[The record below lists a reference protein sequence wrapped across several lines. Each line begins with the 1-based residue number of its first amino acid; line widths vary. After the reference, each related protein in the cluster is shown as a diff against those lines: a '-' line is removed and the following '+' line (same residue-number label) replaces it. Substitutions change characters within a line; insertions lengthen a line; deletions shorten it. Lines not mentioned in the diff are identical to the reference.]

1 MSKIF
6 SMSLYFVSFLP
17 LWISIIFID
26 LKSIIGGTNERWTEI
41 ISITCI
47 LIGMLF
53 SLIVLMIDLTTHGK
67 EGSTEYQ
74 LVKAK
79 EEKAITAEFLLSY
92 ILPLFAFDF
101 TQWDQVVLFLIFFCV
116 LGFLCIRHNYF
127 SVNIVLEFARF
138 RFYECC
144 LKNSDG
150 IEIEG
155 FIISQ
160 RQLNGEVGN
169 SIYLKQLNNDYR
181 LDIEHR

>member
-17 LWISIIFID
+17 LWISVIFID
-26 LKSIIGGTNERWTEI
+26 LKSIVGGATERWTEI

-47 LIGMLF
+47 LVGMLI
-53 SLIVLMIDLTTHGK
+53 SLIVLMVELTTHGK

-79 EEKAITAEFLLSY
+79 EAKTITAEFLLSY

-127 SVNIVLEFARF
+127 SVNIVLELVKF

-155 FIISQ
+155 VVLSQ
-160 RQLNGEVGN
+160 RRLNGEVGKN
-169 SIYLKQLNNDYR
+169 VYLKQINNDYR
-181 LDIEHR
+181 LDVEHG